1 MNSLATTV
9 ALVAVFSAA
18 IIYGTDL
25 FCALIVRLP
34 RPTPLPPPSTETAV
48 CPYRA

>member
-25 FCALIVRLP
+25 FSARSSCALP
-34 RPTPLPPPSTETAV
+34 RPTPLPPPWPT
-48 CPYRA
+48 